1 MLSVLTV
8 LALVPVI
15 VVRLSGDGDEGRVV
29 SGGPRDALATVR
41 AAVGRTSAADSYEID
56 LVTTMTQPGR
66 SSCGVFARRGPNST
80 LLTESTPNTLSGDA
94 PWDTVERLGEGDVLL
109 YAMFW
114 PAGKA
119 DLPPREFPLSL
130 DDAQPGG
137 LEGQPDHIYA
147 ERLGAQVNGWNMDL
161 LIFYGGTDP
170 TGVPPYHT
178 EPSAEARTAAQEQ
191 LARLVVPARV

>member
-1 MLSVLTV
+1 MRTEGLDAQRDTATSHGTRTMRDDHDHLAAQHSADDYDHLTV
-8 LALVPVI
+8 QHPA
-15 VVRLSGDGDEGRVV
+15 DDEHTRGVQ
-29 SGGPRDALATVR
+29 ATVPSR
-41 AAVGRTSAADSYEID
+41 ARLGGRPDRRCGDRSQHSARPEHP
-56 LVTTMTQPGR
+56 V
-66 SSCGVFARRGPNST
+66 
-80 LLTESTPNTLSGDA
+80 GDA
-94 PWDTVERLGEGDVLL
+94 PWDTVERLEDGDVLL

-137 LEGQPDHIYA
+137 LEGQPDHSYA

-178 EPSAEARTAAQEQ
+178 EPSADARTAAQEQ